1 MRKPLLICLI
11 GVPGLGKSTWREKFL
26 SYADFNGIVA
36 STDDIIDEWAAE
48 QGTTYNAIYH
58 GAISAATDL
67 WNKLVHL
74 AFTKRLDLLVDRT
87 NMSRKSRSRFMRRAK
102 NLGYD
107 CRAIVF
113 QAPVNDDD
121 KAEHARRL
129 SSRPGKTIPQSVIDS
144 MLAKY
149 EAPTL
154 DEGFSVLSVID
165 TFTFPDLLQVVQVDE
180 SKMYSM

>member
-11 GVPGLGKSTWREKFL
+11 GVPGLGKSTWREQYL
-26 SYADFNGIVA
+26 SSHDFDGFVA

-48 QGTTYNAIYH
+48 QGKTYNAIYH

-121 KAEHARRL
+121 KAEHTRRL
-129 SSRPGKTIPQSVIDS
+129 SSRPGKTIPQNVIDS

-149 EAPTL
+149 EPPTIE
-154 DEGFSVLSVID
+154 EGFNMIGVID
-165 TFTFPDLLQVVQVDE
+165 TFTFPHTLQVIHDA
-180 SKMYSM
+180 SLS